1 MAACLQISLVYT
13 GSSDQTT
20 DAASDLTQ
28 DGEIGARNYFFFFP
42 SPLFEVQSRGE
53 KNKKQKHKTKTTDA
67 SVFAVYFQHYIL
79 LTVM

>member
-42 SPLFEVQSRGE
+42 SPLFEVQSRGKKT
-53 KNKKQKHKTKTTDA
+53 KNKNTKQKPLMPPC
-67 SVFAVYFQHYIL
+67 SPFIFNIISC
-79 LTVM
+79 

>member
-28 DGEIGARNYFFFFP
+28 DGEIGARNYFFFFFLP
-42 SPLFEVQSRGE
+42 HCSRYKVGGKKT
-53 KNKKQKHKTKTTDA
+53 KNKNTKQKPLMPPCLPFIFNII
-67 SVFAVYFQHYIL
+67 SC
-79 LTVM
+79 